1 MKKTKKLFMILIP
14 NILFFSIAL
23 VFQLQCRTIH
33 SGIKEACNEIC
44 IPKGIADSYTDL
56 LTFSID
62 EHKIREFRLD
72 SDEKMMIEQDL
83 GNGIWDKITGKDLEE
98 IRFFFTVNSDSYFPK
113 DISDDSYYCI
123 YDFSLKRFIGANEDA
138 AILGWHRALFVCDK
152 ANARYYCVSKSI

>member
-1 MKKTKKLFMILIP
+1 MKKAKKIFMLLIP
-14 NILFFSIAL
+14 IFLFFSIAL
-23 VFQLQCRTIH
+23 IIQLQCRTIH
-33 SGIKEACNEIC
+33 SGIREACNEIC

-62 EHKIREFRLD
+62 EHKIWEYRLN
-72 SDEKMMIEQDL
+72 SAEKMKIEQDL
-83 GNGIWDKITGKDLEE
+83 GNGVWDKITGESLEE
-98 IRFFFTVNSDSYFPK
+98 IKYFFTDNSDSYFPK

-152 ANARYYCVSKSI
+152 ANACYYCVSKSI